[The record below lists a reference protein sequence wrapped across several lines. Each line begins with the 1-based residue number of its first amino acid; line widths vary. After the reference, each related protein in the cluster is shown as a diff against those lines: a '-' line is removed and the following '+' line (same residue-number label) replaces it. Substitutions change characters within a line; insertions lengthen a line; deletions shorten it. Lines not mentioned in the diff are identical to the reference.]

1 MFYKIF
7 RGFPIH
13 QDHISHYIHIYI
25 YVGFAAQYSR
35 RIFPHSELIRV
46 YNVGDGDDGYSSV
59 MVLVVMVL
67 VLVMTV
73 LVMV

>member
-13 QDHISHYIHIYI
+13 QDHISQYIYI
-25 YVGFAAQYSR
+25 FTLVSLHS
-35 RIFPHSELIRV
+35 IFPHSELIRV
-46 YNVGDGDDGYSSV
+46 YDVENGDDGYSSV

>member
-13 QDHISHYIHIYI
+13 QDHISQYIYI
-25 YVGFAAQYSR
+25 FVGFAAQYSR

-46 YNVGDGDDGYSSV
+46 YNVENGDDGYSSV
-59 MVLVVMVL
+59 LVLVVMVL

>member
-13 QDHISHYIHIYI
+13 QDHISQYIHIYI

-46 YNVGDGDDGYSSV
+46 YNVENGDDGYSSV